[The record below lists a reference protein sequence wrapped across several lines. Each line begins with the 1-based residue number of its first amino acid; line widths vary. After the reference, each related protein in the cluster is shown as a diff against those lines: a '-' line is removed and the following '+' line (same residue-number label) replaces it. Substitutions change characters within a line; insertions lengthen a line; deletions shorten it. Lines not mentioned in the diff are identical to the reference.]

1 MRSDLL
7 AALFA
12 CVAALSSGCY
22 PSNVVAVR
30 DRAVAIGAED
40 GAQWRTCAIADL
52 SGYFESY
59 AVDGDAALSLRK
71 VYYLFVKGGRYT
83 GAALVES
90 DEGASF
96 QTLGGTY
103 VLEGGMLA
111 LDGAAGARCEAAD
124 GGFLRIAMEGG
135 SIVLCRV
142 EDA

>member
-7 AALFA
+7 AALLA
-12 CVAALSSGCY
+12 GVASVSSGCY
-22 PSNVVAVR
+22 PSNVLAVR

-40 GAQWRTCAIADL
+40 AAQWRPCAIADL

-71 VYYLFVKGGRYT
+71 VYYLFVPGGRYT

-96 QTLGGTY
+96 QTLGGAWSLDAAGLSLDGAPP
-103 VLEGGMLA
+103 VRCDVADGGLLRISLEGGA
-111 LDGAAGARCEAAD
+111 IS
-124 GGFLRIAMEGG
+124 LRK
-135 SIVLCRV
+135 V
-142 EDA
+142 EVR

>member
-7 AALFA
+7 AALLA

-40 GAQWRTCAIADL
+40 AAQWRPCASQDL
-52 SGYFESY
+52 FGYFESY

-71 VYYLFVKGGRYT
+71 VYYLFVPGGRYT
-83 GAALVES
+83 GAALVDG

-96 QTLGGTY
+96 QTLGGTWS
-103 VLEGGMLA
+103 VDAAGLS
-111 LDGAAGARCEAAD
+111 LDGAPPVRCDMAD
-124 GGFLRIAMEGG
+124 GGLLRI
-135 SIVLCRV
+135 SL
-142 EDA
+142 EDGAISLRKVDVR